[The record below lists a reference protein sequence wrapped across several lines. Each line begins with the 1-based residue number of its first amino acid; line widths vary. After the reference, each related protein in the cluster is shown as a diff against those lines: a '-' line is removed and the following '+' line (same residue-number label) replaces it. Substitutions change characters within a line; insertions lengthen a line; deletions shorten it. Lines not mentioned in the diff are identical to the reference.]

1 MLSEE
6 SKTLL
11 QEILN
16 QIETL
21 SGRDEDLQALIEA
34 MQEIEGKAVNCTHE
48 LTELLK
54 DS

>member
-11 QEILN
+11 QNILN
-16 QIETL
+16 QIEAL
-21 SGRDEDLQALIEA
+21 SGRDEDLPALIEA

-48 LTELLK
+48 LTQLLNE
-54 DS
+54 